1 MRKEQAMK
9 VSTCLR
15 RLRRDYETTEQ
26 MRSTILRRYER
37 LTIHSSTNACRG
49 CSHLKDPQL
58 RLFTNRSLIKTIL
71 SSTCAWRYCSQLKI
85 SHTTVHWPLRLM
97 ERLCLYQRLQPC
109 PRTLEDVDEPK
120 KAAEKTHQPIVTTD
134 ETILSAR
141 ALEGRWEIETVF
153 YFTLNDSKARR
164 LTLWSMFTIERLE
177 RDCRCRV
184 RLERASNKAQS
195 EDSHA
200 DCFSRKS
207 PIGIFARKASFTAWM
222 RSKCGRSLAGS
233 AWSIPGRV
241 WGFGPSKSV
250 DYPSKKLT
258 FTSLSSVGTRIRH
271 RRLKIMLR
279 IVLAVKVPF

>member
-1 MRKEQAMK
+1 MTQCAKNERWESFDLS
-9 VSTCLR
+9 STIKT
-15 RLRRDYETTEQ
+15 RLRSDW
-26 MRSTILRRYER
+26 
-37 LTIHSSTNACRG
+37 TNATNYRTTIRTVNDTFVHERV
-49 CSHLKDPQL
+49 SMLLAFERPAL
-58 RLFTNRSLIKTIL
+58 RLFTNRSLTKTIL
-71 SSTCAWRYCSQLKI
+71 PSTRAWKYCPLTVTPDGTTLFPPTRAVMSTHAWRC
-85 SHTTVHWPLRLM
+85 W
-97 ERLCLYQRLQPC
+97 
-109 PRTLEDVDEPK
+109 RTKEGSWED
-120 KAAEKTHQPIVTTD
+120 HQPIVTTD

-164 LTLWSMFTIERLE
+164 PTLWSMFTIERLE

-184 RLERASNKAQS
+184 RLERVSNKAQS
-195 EDSHA
+195 GDSHA

-207 PIGIFARKASFTAWM
+207 PIGIFARKASFTARM

-258 FTSLSSVGTRIRH
+258 FTSLSSVGTRMRH
-271 RRLKIMLR
+271 RKLKILLR
-279 IVLAVKVPF
+279 IVLAIKAPF